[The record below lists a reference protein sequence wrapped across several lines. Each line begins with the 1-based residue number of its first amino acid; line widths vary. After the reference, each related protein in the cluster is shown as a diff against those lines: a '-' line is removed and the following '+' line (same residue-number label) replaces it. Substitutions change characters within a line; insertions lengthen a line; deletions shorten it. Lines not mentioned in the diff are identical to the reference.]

1 MLLFVKSLFFVILF
15 NIESKYLFSE
25 AESRRKELD
34 EDLTAERSAM
44 VACADR
50 MEEID
55 KEIQQVQGNLKSNLS
70 RILIGDFI
78 LRKIKVGG
86 EIFLFFNKVSWTWSI
101 LPYNVFN

>member
-1 MLLFVKSLFFVILF
+1 M
-15 NIESKYLFSE
+15 ESRIKWYILFSE

-55 KEIQQVQGNLKSNLS
+55 KEIQQV
-70 RILIGDFI
+70 
-78 LRKIKVGG
+78 
-86 EIFLFFNKVSWTWSI
+86 
-101 LPYNVFN
+101 